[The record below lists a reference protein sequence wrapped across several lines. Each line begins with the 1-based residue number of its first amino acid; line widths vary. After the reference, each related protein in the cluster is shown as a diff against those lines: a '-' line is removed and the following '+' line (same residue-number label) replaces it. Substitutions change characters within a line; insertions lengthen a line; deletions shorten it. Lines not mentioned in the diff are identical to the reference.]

1 MQSVVPAPAR
11 RVVAPYVEGAN
22 NGCRTCP
29 HSTGEIFEYQQAMTL
44 LWLAFFLFYGSN
56 AFMNVVIRVKFDG
69 YSLKKEGKNGF
80 S

>member
-1 MQSVVPAPAR
+1 MRHTPCGCV
-11 RVVAPYVEGAN
+11 PYVEGAN

-69 YSLKKEGKNGF
+69 YSLKKEGKKRIF
-80 S
+80 ITTP